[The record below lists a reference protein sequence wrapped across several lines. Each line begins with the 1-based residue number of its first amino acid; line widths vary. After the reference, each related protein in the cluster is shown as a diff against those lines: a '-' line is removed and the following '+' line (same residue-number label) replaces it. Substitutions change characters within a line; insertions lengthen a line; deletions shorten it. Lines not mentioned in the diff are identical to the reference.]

1 MVAAEFILGVK
12 LSAIASRLEAAGVSP
27 DVANEAVLEAF
38 RIGCDTTEQAVHAGM
53 LAMEAAAAAE
63 KEKAR

>member
-12 LSAIASRLEAAGVSP
+12 LSALASRLEASGVP
-27 DVANEAVLEAF
+27 HELANEAVLEAF

-53 LAMEAAAAAE
+53 QAMEAAAAA
-63 KEKAR
+63 KEKT